1 MRHGNGPPPR
11 DAQRRARP
19 LRTPWHRPCRLGC
32 PPRSHLSD
40 LQDTESSSEQRRLCP
55 HVQGTTLLS
64 PDSSPKGAAAEASRC
79 SPVATLP
86 QGRAA
91 RGRGCVPAVGMCGTG
106 RCQPRAQQCTSVT
119 TFNQNLYKNKTKQS
133 TLKPPDVILAAET
146 KPRWHST
153 FTQPTSH
160 NARSSLRTAPPYAA
174 AIKNISKIIPQLPLW
189 ICQ

>member
-1 MRHGNGPPPR
+1 MPS
-11 DAQRRARP
+11 AFTSQRP
-19 LRTPWHRPCRLGC
+19 SGHREQLG
-32 PPRSHLSD
+32 
-40 LQDTESSSEQRRLCP
+40 
-55 HVQGTTLLS
+55 
-64 PDSSPKGAAAEASRC
+64 AAEALPPRAGHNLAFSRFQPQR
-79 SPVATLP
+79 SSSRSVAVQPCGHAAAGPGSSRQGMRPNSGDVRHRALP
-86 QGRAA
+86 APGSAVHA
-91 RGRGCVPAVGMCGTG
+91 RG
-106 RCQPRAQQCTSVT
+106 CTSVT
-119 TFNQNLYKNKTKQS
+119 TFNQNLYENKTKQS